1 VELIQS
7 SYSKIDYS
15 FECRMTV
22 EIGTLL
28 VILGI
33 ALVLFSFEWVSV
45 DIVALGVLLS
55 LVLTRLIPAEMA
67 FAGFGNE
74 TVVMILGLFILTAA
88 LARTGVIE
96 IVGRALLSRIK
107 DDPDRLT
114 LMVMGATAAMS
125 TFMSNTAA
133 AAFFVPIVMGLSRR
147 MRISASRLLMPLAFA
162 AILASS
168 MTLISTSTNMV
179 VNGLMLQYGLK
190 PIGMFELTPVGFP
203 VLIIGLAYMMLF
215 GRRIVP
221 DRSNPEELTQ
231 EFELRPYLTEIVI
244 LPGSTLSGK
253 TLAETG
259 LGREYDFTVLRIT
272 REDSVHLA
280 PHGDVRLQQGDVLLV
295 EGQRDQLIQV
305 KDRVG
310 IGLAEQ
316 MSLSDPDLQTGDLQL
331 AEVILL
337 PRSALI
343 GRRLTGIDM
352 REQYGLQVLAINRH
366 EATLHLKISQTPL
379 QMGDVLLVQGPRFN
393 LAALEKNN
401 TFRVLGTF
409 EDKRPNHRRAWR
421 AMAIFIGALLLAIF
435 DVVSLPVAVLIG
447 TLLVFLSR
455 CITPEEAY
463 REVEWKAVILIGSML
478 AFGSAMDYTGT
489 AKFLAA
495 QIANLTGHASP
506 TWLLTGF
513 FVLTVILTQPMS
525 NQAAAAVVLP
535 VALQTALHLGL
546 NPRTFAMMI
555 ALAASTSYI
564 TPLEPACLIVYGLG
578 RYRFTDFI
586 KVGSLL
592 TVLIYF
598 VAILL
603 VPRVWPL
610 Y

>member
-1 VELIQS
+1 
-7 SYSKIDYS
+7 
-15 FECRMTV
+15 MTL

-55 LVLTRLIPAEMA
+55 LVLTGLIPADMA

-74 TVVMILGLFILTAA
+74 TVIMILGLFILTAA

-96 IVGRALLSRIK
+96 IVGRTLLSHVK
-107 DDPDRLT
+107 DDPNRLT
-114 LMVMGATAAMS
+114 LMVMGAAAAMS
-125 TFMSNTAA
+125 SFVNNTAC
-133 AAFFVPIVMGLSRR
+133 AAFFTPIVMGLSRR
-147 MRISASRLLMPLAFA
+147 MRISASRLLMPMAFA
-162 AILASS
+162 IILASS
-168 MTLISTSTNMV
+168 MTLISTSTNIMV
-179 VNGLMLQYGLK
+179 DGLMRQYGLA
-190 PIGMFELTPVGFP
+190 PMGMFELTPVGVP
-203 VLIIGLAYMMLF
+203 VLLIGLVYMLLL

-221 DRSNPEELTQ
+221 DRSNPDELTQ
-231 EFELRPYLTEIVI
+231 DFELRPYLTEIVI
-244 LPGSTLSGK
+244 LPDSTLDGK

-259 LGREYDFTVLRIT
+259 LGREFDFTVLRIT
-272 REDSVHLA
+272 RNDSAHLS
-280 PHGDVRLQQGDVLLV
+280 PHGDVRLQQGDVLLL

-316 MSLSDPDLQTGDLQL
+316 VSLSDPDLQTEDLQL

-337 PRSALI
+337 PRSPLI
-343 GRRLTGIDM
+343 GRRLTGVDM

-366 EATLHLKISQTPL
+366 EATLHQKIGQTPL

-401 TFRVLGTF
+401 TFRVLGTI
-409 EDKRPNHRRAWR
+409 EDKRPNHRRAWL
-421 AMAIFIGALLLAIF
+421 AMTIFVGTLLLAIF
-435 DVVSLPVAVLIG
+435 DVVSLPIAVLLG
-447 TLLVFLSR
+447 TLLVFITR

-463 REVEWKAVILIGSML
+463 REVEWKAIILIGSML

-489 AKFLAA
+489 AKYLAA
-495 QIANLTGHASP
+495 QIASLTGQADP
-506 TWLLTGF
+506 LWLLTGF
-513 FVLTVILTQPMS
+513 FALTVLLTQPMS

-535 VALQTALHLGL
+535 VALQTAIHLGL

-564 TPLEPACLIVYGLG
+564 TPLEPACLIIYGLG

-592 TVLIYF
+592 TVLVYF

-603 VPRVWPL
+603 IPRIWPL